1 MKRTIRDVDLKNK
14 KVLLRVDFNVPLDGE
29 GNVSDDKR
37 IVAALPTINYL
48 IRQGCKV
55 IIVSHLGRP
64 NGWDK
69 HLSMLPVAKRLI
81 ELVECKVFVA
91 TDVVGED
98 AKAKAKKLKCGE
110 ILLLE
115 NVRFEEG
122 EEENDENLAKELAGL
137 AEFYVNDAFG
147 TAHRKH
153 ASTYGV
159 AKLLPN
165 ALGFLMGKET
175 NTITCAMEKP
185 DRPFVAV
192 MGGSKVSDKIGML
205 ENLVAK
211 ADVLLI
217 GGAMAFTFLKAEGK
231 NIGLSKVDDEGIKTA
246 QNLMEQAQKLGKKI
260 VLPLDVVCAKKVD
273 KSAHARRFCVDKIPN
288 DQIGLD
294 IGRKTQR
301 LFAKY
306 IKNAHTVIWNGP
318 MGVFEIPKFEKGT
331 KKVALALAKVRGTS
345 IVGGGDSALAAK
357 YFGIS
362 KKVTHVSTGG
372 GATLKLLEGKVLPC
386 VDVIS
391 DLEGK

>member
-48 IRQGCKV
+48 VRQGCKV

-91 TDVVGED
+91 SDIVGED

-231 NIGLSKVDDEGIKTA
+231 NVGLSKVDDEGIKTA

-260 VLPLDVVCAKKVD
+260 VLPLDIVCAKKVD
-273 KSAHARRFCVDKIPN
+273 KSAHARHFCVDKIPN

-357 YFGIS
+357 FFGIS

>member
-14 KVLLRVDFNVPLDGE
+14 KVLLRVDFNVPLDAN

-48 IRQGCKV
+48 IKQGCKV

-64 NGWDK
+64 NGFDK
-69 HLSMLPVAKRLI
+69 SLSMLPVAKRLI

-91 TDVVGED
+91 SDVVGPD
-98 AKAKAKKLKCGE
+98 AKAKAAKLKCGQ
-110 ILLLE
+110 ILVLE
-115 NVRFEEG
+115 NVRFEKG
-122 EEENDENLAKELAGL
+122 EEENDENLAKELASL

-192 MGGSKVSDKIGML
+192 MGGSKVADKIGML
-205 ENLVAK
+205 QNLLTK
-211 ADVLLI
+211 ADVLLV
-217 GGAMAFTFLKAEGK
+217 GGAMAFTFLKAQGK
-231 NIGLSKVDDEGIKTA
+231 NVGLSKVDDEGLQTAIDLLKYAENMGKT
-246 QNLMEQAQKLGKKI
+246 L
-260 VLPLDVVCAKKVD
+260 VLPVDVVCAKKID
-273 KSAHARRFCVDKIPN
+273 KSARARKFSVGKIPT

-294 IGRKTQR
+294 IGPKTQR
-301 LFAKY
+301 IFTKH
-306 IKNAHTVIWNGP
+306 IKCAHTVIWNGP

-331 KKVALALAKVRGTS
+331 KKVALALTKVKGTT

-357 YFGIS
+357 FYGIS

-391 DLEGK
+391 DMEEK

>member
-48 IRQGCKV
+48 VRQGCKV

-64 NGWDK
+64 NGWDL

-110 ILLLE
+110 ILILE

-217 GGAMAFTFLKAEGK
+217 GGAMAFTFIKAEGK

-260 VLPLDVVCAKKVD
+260 VLPLDIVCAKKVD
-273 KSAHARRFCVDKIPN
+273 KSAHARRFCVDKIPS

>member
-64 NGWDK
+64 NGWDL

-110 ILLLE
+110 ILILE

-217 GGAMAFTFLKAEGK
+217 GGAMAFTFIKAEGK

-260 VLPLDVVCAKKVD
+260 VLPLDIVCAKKVD
-273 KSAHARRFCVDKIPN
+273 KSAHARRFCVDKIPS

>member
-64 NGWDK
+64 NGWDL

-110 ILLLE
+110 ILILE

>member
-64 NGWDK
+64 NGWDL

-110 ILLLE
+110 ILILE

-231 NIGLSKVDDEGIKTA
+231 NTGLSKVDDEGIKTA

-294 IGRKTQR
+294 IGRKTRR

-357 YFGIS
+357 FFGIS

>member
-64 NGWDK
+64 NGWDL

-110 ILLLE
+110 ILILE

-246 QNLMEQAQKLGKKI
+246 QNLMEQAQRLGKKI
-260 VLPLDVVCAKKVD
+260 VLPLDIVCAKKVD

-318 MGVFEIPKFEKGT
+318 MGVFEIPKFENGT
-331 KKVALALAKVRGTS
+331 KKVAFALAKVRGTS

>member
-14 KVLLRVDFNVPLDGE
+14 KVLLRVDFNVPLDSD

-48 IRQGCKV
+48 IKQGCKV
-55 IIVSHLGRP
+55 VVVSHLGRP
-64 NGWDK
+64 NGYDT

-91 TDVVGED
+91 SDVVGED
-98 AKAKAKKLKCGE
+98 AKAKAKKLKGGQ
-110 ILLLE
+110 ILVLE
-115 NVRFEEG
+115 NVRFEKG
-122 EEENDENLAKELAGL
+122 EEENDEELAKELASL

-192 MGGSKVSDKIGML
+192 MGGSKVADKIGML
-205 ENLVAK
+205 KNLISCV
-211 ADVLLI
+211 DVLLI

-231 NIGLSKVDDEGIKTA
+231 NVGLSKVDEDGVQTA
-246 QNLMEQAQKLGKKI
+246 RDLIEQAQKQGKKL
-260 VLPLDVVCAKKVD
+260 VLPVDVVCAKKVD
-273 KSAHARRFCVDKIPN
+273 KSAHARRFCVDKIPS

-301 LFAKY
+301 LFSKY
-306 IKNAHTVIWNGP
+306 IKHAHTVIWNGP

-331 KKVALALAKVRGTS
+331 KKVALALAKVKGTS

-357 YFGIS
+357 FFGIS

>member
-48 IRQGCKV
+48 VKCGCKV

-64 NGWDK
+64 NGWDT

-91 TDVVGED
+91 SDIVGED

-115 NVRFEEG
+115 NVRFEKG

-175 NTITCAMEKP
+175 NTITCAIEKP
-185 DRPFVAV
+185 DRPFVVV
-192 MGGSKVSDKIGML
+192 MGGGKVSDKIGML
-205 ENLVAK
+205 ENLVSK

-217 GGAMAFTFLKAEGK
+217 GGAMAFTFLKSEGK
-231 NIGLSKVDDEGIKTA
+231 NVGLSKVDDEGVKTA

-294 IGRKTQR
+294 IGRKTQK

-331 KKVALALAKVRGTS
+331 KKIALALAKVRGTS

-357 YFGIS
+357 FFGIS

-391 DLEGK
+391 DLERK

>member
-91 TDVVGED
+91 SDIVGED

-175 NTITCAMEKP
+175 NTISCAMEKP